1 MRPHDRR
8 KVMGPFFLINY
19 HERKQAMQN
28 FVFEN
33 PTKIIFGKGQLP
45 KIGKETSRFGR
56 KALLVYGMSS
66 ILKNGIYAQV
76 TDSLKKAGVDSVDF
90 PGVKSNPVLSHVNK
104 GIELARRENVD
115 VILAVGGGSVID
127 AAKSIAAGVKANHD
141 VWDFFTFSKPIT
153 GALPVLTVVTISASA
168 SEMNSG
174 AVVTKEDDCQKY
186 CIVSPFIQPKVS
198 ILDPTVLF
206 SLSPEYSAYSA
217 VDIITHMLE
226 GYFNNTASASPL
238 QDRLVESLMKTVMES
253 TDIIMKEP
261 DNYEARA
268 NMMWSAIL
276 GFNGLTTAGMGQVQ
290 MPAHMI
296 EHSLSAIYDIA
307 HGAGLSIVL
316 PAWMSYMLDSKTDR
330 LAKFARDIFQV
341 KGRGSRPVAQKGI
354 ACLKL
359 WFESIGSPVSLK
371 AADIPESDIDKIAD
385 NAFALSQ
392 VWFYEG
398 YTKGVIVEILKN
410 AR

>member
-1 MRPHDRR
+1 
-8 KVMGPFFLINY
+8 
-19 HERKQAMQN
+19 MQN

-33 PTKIIFGKGQLP
+33 PTKIIFGKGQIS
-45 KIGKETSRFGR
+45 KIGKETARFGH
-56 KALLVYGMSS
+56 KAMLIYGMGS
-66 ILKNGIYAQV
+66 ILKNGIHAQV
-76 TDSLKKAGVDSVDF
+76 TDSLKKAGIDFVDF

-104 GIELARRENVD
+104 GIEIALKENVD

-127 AAKSIAAGVKANHD
+127 AAKAISAGVKANHD
-141 VWDFFTFSKPIT
+141 VWDFFTFSKPIM
-153 GALPVLTVVTISASA
+153 GALPVLTVVTVSASA
-168 SEMNSG
+168 SEMNAG
-174 AVVTKEDDCQKY
+174 AVVTREDGCQKY

-206 SLSPEYSAYSA
+206 SLNPEYSAYSA

-253 TDIIMKEP
+253 TEIIMEEP
-261 DNYEARA
+261 DNYDARA

-276 GFNGLTTAGMGQVQ
+276 GFNGLTTAGMGKVI

-296 EHSLSAIYDIA
+296 EHSLSAIYDIP

-316 PAWMSYMLDSKTDR
+316 PAWMSWALDEKAER
-330 LAKFARDIFQV
+330 LEKFAREIFHI
-341 KGRGSRPVAQKGI
+341 KGRGSKQVAEKGI

-371 AADIPESDIDKIAD
+371 AAGIPENDIEKIAD

-398 YTKGVIVEILKN
+398 YTKEVITRILMN

>member
-1 MRPHDRR
+1 
-8 KVMGPFFLINY
+8 
-19 HERKQAMQN
+19 MQN

-33 PTKIIFGKGQLP
+33 PTKIIFGKGQIP
-45 KIGKETSRFGR
+45 KIGREISRFGQ

-76 TDSLKKAGVDSVDF
+76 TDSLKKAGVDFIDF
-90 PGVKSNPVLSHVNK
+90 PGVKSNPVLSHVHK
-104 GIELARRENVD
+104 GIDLMRQENVD

-127 AAKSIAAGVKANHD
+127 TAKAIAAGAKANHD
-141 VWDFFTFSKPIT
+141 VWDFFTFSKPI
-153 GALPVLTVVTISASA
+153 GSALPVLTVVTVSASA
-168 SEMNSG
+168 SEMNAG
-174 AVVTKEDDCQKY
+174 AVITKEDDCQKY

-206 SLSPEYSAYSA
+206 SLSPEYSAFSA

-226 GYFNNTASASPL
+226 GYFNNTAHVSPL
-238 QDRLVESLMKTVMES
+238 QDRLVAALMRTVMES
-253 TDIIMKEP
+253 TDIILKEP
-261 DNYEARA
+261 DNYDARA

-276 GFNGLTTAGMGQVQ
+276 GFNGLTTAGMGNVI

-296 EHSLSAIYDIA
+296 EHSLSAMYDIA

-316 PAWMSYMLDSKTDR
+316 PAWMTWALETKTER
-330 LAKFARDIFQV
+330 LANFAREIFQV
-341 KGRGSRPVAQKGI
+341 KGRASKPVAEKGI
-354 ACLKL
+354 VCLKL

-371 AADIPESDIDKIAD
+371 AVKISEKDIDAIAQ
-385 NAFALSQ
+385 NAYALSQ

-398 YTKGVIVEILKN
+398 YTKEIIKKILMN
-410 AR
+410 AL